1 MAFDSLEFQ
10 GMFIGNYNAFIYE
23 DLSTIIVVEKY
34 IFNMIFLGIPNRC
47 CTVVSASGTVD
58 ACQA

>member
-34 IFNMIFLGIPNRC
+34 IQHDFSRYTKSVLY
-47 CTVVSASGTVD
+47 SG
-58 ACQA
+58 